1 MVLQNYQNFIELT
14 SNKIY
19 FAALGVGLK
28 CPLKIHLNTQWRGPK
43 SPTMWLHNILMVP
56 GASDGQALRGVVM
69 NITVLRW
76 IRRACNMKY
85 VNINENQIT
94 FFGAYIHKWKSN
106 SILFSRVRYKLCDY
120 IDFFDEKCIYVNRIF
135 QNITFICFHE
145 DEKNWNNTVILD
157 QLVFYS
163 SRVQCS
169 NSIQF
174 YGSCTVVKL
183 IYGAETH
190 SPKFPMS
197 LAREPQYSP
206 LKNVSSG
213 HLLRTL
219 GHTLNV
225 MTVSGTKIVKTNRS
239 HWLLIKYYIA
249 ERREKK
255 HQNTSS
261 T

>member
-1 MVLQNYQNFIELT
+1 MVLTILKKWLRYWIALEKLPSCGIVRFYLT
-14 SNKIY
+14 Q
-19 FAALGVGLK
+19 
-28 CPLKIHLNTQWRGPK
+28 LNGKVPRFCNWFFRGRF
-43 SPTMWLHNILMVP
+43 LQQL
-56 GASDGQALRGVVM
+56 LR
-69 NITVLRW
+69 
-76 IRRACNMKY
+76 
-85 VNINENQIT
+85 
-94 FFGAYIHKWKSN
+94 
-106 SILFSRVRYKLCDY
+106 
-120 IDFFDEKCIYVNRIF
+120 
-135 QNITFICFHE
+135 
-145 DEKNWNNTVILD
+145 
-157 QLVFYS
+157 
-163 SRVQCS
+163 
-169 NSIQF
+169 QF